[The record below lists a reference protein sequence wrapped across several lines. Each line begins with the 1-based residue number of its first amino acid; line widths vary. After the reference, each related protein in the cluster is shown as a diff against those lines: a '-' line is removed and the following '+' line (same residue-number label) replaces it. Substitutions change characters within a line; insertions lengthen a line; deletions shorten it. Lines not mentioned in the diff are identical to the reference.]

1 MLLDNI
7 ASVLKQF
14 VRSRG
19 KSSRPNTT
27 GQSIPTLKSIG
38 FSDFLAID
46 MPSRE
51 MLLDPILPE
60 RSLAMLYAP
69 RGIGKT
75 LLALSIGLA
84 IAGGCP
90 LLRWNAPRRRHVL
103 YVDGEMPLV
112 SLQE

>member
-19 KSSRPNTT
+19 ESSRPIATD
-27 GQSIPTLKSIG
+27 QPIPTFKSIG
-38 FSDFLAID
+38 FDDFLAIN
-46 MPSRE
+46 MSPRE

-75 LLALSIGLA
+75 LLSLSIG
-84 IAGGCP
+84 
-90 LLRWNAPRRRHVL
+90 RSR
-103 YVDGEMPLV
+103 E
-112 SLQE
+112 